1 MVDKSQSQINSLPDD
16 VTYILGGLTMEGTLE
31 GGEYPVVVEGQF
43 KGNITANEIILREK
57 GTITGTL
64 KAKIV
69 SISGRF
75 NGDLTCENLTV
86 TQTGVIDGDVQANAL
101 SIDLG
106 AEINGS
112 ISRMR

>member
-1 MVDKSQSQINSLPDD
+1 
-16 VTYILGGLTMEGTLE
+16 MEGTLE
-31 GGEYPVVVEGQF
+31 GGEHPVVVDGHFQ
-43 KGNITANEIILREK
+43 GNIIANEIILREN
-57 GTITGTL
+57 GTITGTM

-75 NGDLTCENLTV
+75 NGDLACETLTV

-106 AEINGS
+106 AEIIGS

>member
-1 MVDKSQSQINSLPDD
+1 MGVKSQSQMNNLPDD
-16 VTYILGGLTMEGTLE
+16 LTYILVGLVMEGTLE
-31 GGEYPVVVEGQF
+31 GGEHPVVVDGEF

-57 GTITGTL
+57 GTINGTL

>member
-1 MVDKSQSQINSLPDD
+1 MGDKSQIQMNSLPDD
-16 VTYILGGLTMEGTLE
+16 VTYILGGLTMEGMLE
-31 GGEYPVVVEGQF
+31 GGEHPVVVEGQF

-64 KAKIV
+64 KARIV

-75 NGDLTCENLTV
+75 NGDLACENLTV

-106 AEINGS
+106 AEIMGS
-112 ISRMR
+112 VSRMR